1 MFMPAVDPEYVLPDE
16 WLALTPDEQ
25 HAAPYPE
32 VIRRPKRVAPASE
45 REPGFSLDDVGPYWK
60 LQDGTVY
67 RDRTSAADRLSEER
81 RRPGVRQLL
90 DMLPARTGKDQRLV
104 RARTAE
110 RVLDALV
117 SYGLVHAGMTQ
128 VDAASHVLDWT
139 THSTRS
145 PKRYAEQ
152 SRLIWQEL
160 RLPR

>member
-67 RDRTSAADRLSEER
+67 RDRASAADRLWREER
-81 RRPGVRQLL
+81 RQPGVRQLL
-90 DMLPARTGKDQRLV
+90 DMLPARTGQGSAARP
-104 RARTAE
+104 RANCGACAR
-110 RVLDALV
+110 R
-117 SYGLVHAGMTQ
+117 
-128 VDAASHVLDWT
+128 
-139 THSTRS
+139 
-145 PKRYAEQ
+145 
-152 SRLIWQEL
+152 
-160 RLPR
+160 PRGAMGSFTPA